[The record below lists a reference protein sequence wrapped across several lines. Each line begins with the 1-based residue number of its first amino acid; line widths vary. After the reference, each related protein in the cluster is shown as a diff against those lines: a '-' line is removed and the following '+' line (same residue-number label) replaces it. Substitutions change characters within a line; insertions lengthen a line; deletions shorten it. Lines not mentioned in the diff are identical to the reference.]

1 MHCRRAVPLTDIQV
15 TQVEAFTNGIIQSL
29 TQSVFGGSEFL
40 VGGGV
45 SFLSLL
51 EVKKTICTV
60 KRVDIVQIK
69 GITFHRTDEN
79 VFHYFLRGLSFP
91 VLGGLSFL
99 SVQRSDLYREM
110 TADGVL

>member
-1 MHCRRAVPLTDIQV
+1 M
-15 TQVEAFTNGIIQSL
+15 
-29 TQSVFGGSEFL
+29 
-40 VGGGV
+40 

-69 GITFHRTDEN
+69 GTTFHRTDEN